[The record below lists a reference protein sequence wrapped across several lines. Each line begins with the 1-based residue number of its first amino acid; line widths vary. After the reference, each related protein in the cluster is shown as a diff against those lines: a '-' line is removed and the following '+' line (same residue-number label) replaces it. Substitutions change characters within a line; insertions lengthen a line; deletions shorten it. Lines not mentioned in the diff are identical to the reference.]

1 MESWL
6 TLRLGSILI
15 VVAAVALA
23 GCVASRT
30 VNMAGPD
37 ELARVNER
45 GARKTAYLTLMDGE
59 ERPVQSLHM
68 API

>member
-1 MESWL
+1 MESSL
-6 TLRLGSILI
+6 MFRLSSILI
-15 VVAAVALA
+15 VVAAVTLM
-23 GCVASRT
+23 GCIASRT

-37 ELARVNER
+37 GLARVNER
-45 GARKTAYLTLMDGE
+45 GEHEAAYLTLMDGE